1 MHLEGSCTSLGLDT
15 LKVQISEWFLLLH
28 PFNTQAQ
35 IALLQKSRLRKQ
47 NKKVGPIRVSQF
59 SVWAPLMFLFHF
71 PVDYTALPVT
81 RSTYSTSLTG
91 SSQSTLQLQKNAF
104 RVTDGEIETCILCAL
119 C

>member
-1 MHLEGSCTSLGLDT
+1 MHLEGTCTSLGLDT

-28 PFNTQAQ
+28 SFNTQAQ
-35 IALLQKSRLRKQ
+35 IPLLQKSRKQ

-81 RSTYSTSLTG
+81 RRTYSTSLTG
-91 SSQSTLQLQKNAF
+91 SSQSTLQLQKNTF
-104 RVTDGEIETCILCAL
+104 RVTDGEIETRILRAL